1 MNGKTHSV
9 PLFAPSVTAQPK
21 IKESNSLGTLT
32 SYLLLWGTHHFE
44 IIFDDWDLPS
54 RAAVKETKKQM
65 FPAIRKNEG
74 SMIFIKI
81 EVMYVCLSIDK

>member
-9 PLFAPSVTAQPK
+9 PLFAPSVTTQ
-21 IKESNSLGTLT
+21 
-32 SYLLLWGTHHFE
+32 
-44 IIFDDWDLPS
+44 PS

-81 EVMYVCLSIDK
+81 EVMYVCLSIGK

>member
-1 MNGKTHSV
+1 M
-9 PLFAPSVTAQPK
+9 
-21 IKESNSLGTLT
+21 
-32 SYLLLWGTHHFE
+32 WGTHHFE

-81 EVMYVCLSIDK
+81 EVMYVCLSIGK